1 MSTIN
6 DKLENA
12 SIILNELNDDIER
25 FKKMLA
31 ETKILLGEHDLIK
44 EQLVLG
50 NKSLK
55 EKLQEVFE
63 HNKNIRNSFGELYPN
78 SHSIVP

>member
-44 EQLVLG
+44 EQLVLR
-50 NKSLK
+50 KESLK
-55 EKLQEVFE
+55 EKLEEVME
-63 HNKNIRNSFGELYPN
+63 IHKRVRDSF
-78 SHSIVP
+78 